1 MVVWYAALVVSDLR
15 DRVDVEHLVT
25 TFYHRAFDDDLL
37 GPIFTEVAHLDLDH
51 HMPIMCDFWETVL
64 FRAGL
69 YKRNA
74 FGVHVDLNEK
84 VHLGDEHF
92 ERWLRIWVDNVDDH
106 FAGEVAERAK
116 VQATRI
122 ATSIN
127 RRLQGQ
133 PPGAVST
140 LRAR

>member
-1 MVVWYAALVVSDLR
+1 MVSDLTN
-15 DRVDVEHLVT
+15 RVDVEHLVT

-74 FGVHVDLNEK
+74 FGVHVDLNDK
-84 VHLGDEHF
+84 VPLGSEHF
-92 ERWLRIWVDNVDDH
+92 ERWLQIWVENVDDH
-106 FAGEVAERAK
+106 FAGEAAERAK
-116 VQATRI
+116 TQATRI

-127 RRLQGQ
+127 RRLQGL

-140 LRAR
+140 LRAK